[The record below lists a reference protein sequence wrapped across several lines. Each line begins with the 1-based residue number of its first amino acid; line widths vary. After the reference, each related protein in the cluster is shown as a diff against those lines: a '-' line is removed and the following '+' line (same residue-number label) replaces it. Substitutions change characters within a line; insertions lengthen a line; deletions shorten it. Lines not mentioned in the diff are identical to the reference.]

1 MSTIWAFDLG
11 KGSIGEAVWK
21 KAEADEPGRFLVKL
35 SAVVDAELARRGP
48 TFKQGTP
55 ANKYRAMKTR
65 LAHKS
70 REAWLEL
77 LWDHMD
83 MQRLHRPEFVL
94 KNARTS
100 VRTVS
105 RNGKKKKIARQV
117 GGEWTVRETTA
128 APFGAEYSNNDDSGT
143 WPSAAARIKLLV
155 GQGKELDEASIYK
168 ALFAAIQK
176 RGQGQVPW
184 QKKEKKVKTEP
195 SADDAK
201 AFEQAGQRWTE
212 FCGKA
217 PSDYHFPCYF
227 DAYQTRLWDW
237 SSPEAVHRRPVERPE
252 STQNIVF
259 PLSAVT
265 KEVLAIA
272 RAVEALYPE
281 KTRLAYETAMT
292 GWQEQLK
299 RRIEFINK
307 KRAKRGKLEL
317 PIPDI
322 THKDFTPKARTF
334 AEIIAFG
341 PGGVPATPEHV
352 RVIPSYDPQTRKAL
366 GLRPGSP
373 DDKMG
378 SLGQTV
384 ARFDNRLTS
393 PCAVIPRLQC
403 CRNRAPND
411 LKAGIPGNHEDL
423 LAAQV
428 VFLLQLKNQRVEEK
442 DGNKI
447 QRKLL
452 PDEVREIFEQRDALR
467 LYSLTPGQWRKFCN
481 SKRLLPIVQNVSKD
495 AAGEKDN
502 DDADGNASASNKEYT
517 IKPAS
522 TEGRCGFSRPGL
534 IILKEL
540 ILGGKSPHE
549 FHDLLMKGEIQLGA
563 MTGYGDKMRAKHL
576 QITPATGDP
585 EADQKAW
592 KRGLLSTDL
601 SFLLRMC
608 DKQGNAVGWEDL
620 FVPTQNPDTKAVEQG
635 CDQKERLR
643 AIVMLIG
650 KQRNPVVRH
659 RLDWFLNRL
668 KLHAS
673 RHGEPETVVIELA
686 RGNPDNSWLGAGAKK
701 HIRSAQDR
709 QEDLRKNAK
718 QLLKDA
724 GMEHVSLRKAMLW
737 LDQGGHCLYGKE
749 QFGADGVSKAKCV
762 YLETALPLSGLD
774 SYRIDHIIPRARGGP
789 DAYYNVIL
797 TTDDANARKGDRTP
811 WEWFKQDRPEEW
823 DAYRQRVAGLEG
835 KIGRKKARLLVSA
848 ETATMVE
855 SYNPLA
861 ETGWIARLA
870 QIVTSLYFGW
880 SNGIDSNGK
889 RRVLLVS
896 GGVTGRQRRRYYL
909 NTLTGPD
916 SLKPLPADRDEREK
930 VEQSSEED
938 RNNKDRR
945 DLRHHALDAMILCF
959 MAQWVNDPQREDE
972 FRFTELG
979 DPPCYTQENKGKA
992 AALRDKLHDLQKAVE
1007 AAETKEQREAGHREI
1022 TRLRDE
1028 LWAMRQKR
1036 DWRKVREFFQREMN
1050 GYKAEGIEPVLPV
1063 KRGAKAVLQAYL
1075 YRRSW
1080 QRIEKKEVPNVGP
1093 LEIDKTLSTDK
1104 MPLADLPYWQ
1114 DEPGAA
1120 RQYLPEIGLL
1130 RARTLRKSSVYDR
1143 EALRPSIVAFLE
1155 KNPSKE
1161 EWDEFAAQTTSQL
1174 LVPSGK
1180 KTQKV
1185 TTLEVDAFEDRCTK
1199 RGLIAELGMSLRDED
1214 MFSTEAFEQRLKDV
1228 VQTITKDEVK
1238 AGKTLEDDLKMQDRL
1253 RAFLPHAQ
1261 KHFLEYPPS
1270 TREILRQDS
1279 AKQAEKKRKDD
1290 AKEVWKALAKQHGFT
1305 GKKEIALR
1313 ELGEEAEKRPYYLQ
1327 YLHRLFLIKAK
1338 RFSEEALLKEVKS
1351 IADPWLRWQLRG
1363 FALTH
1368 PTSAEWREFCGCLV
1382 QVRRDDVHRF
1392 LTSGSTTARDWI
1404 EFYQQQ
1410 RESSRRGV
1418 QDGRG
1423 YKSIVTHA
1431 QMFDGFG
1438 SAYVRVSKDG
1448 SGIYAKGGNQ
1458 GYLVYQ
1464 VNEKDEA
1471 GKETTITRAR
1481 AVRVFESLHRVY
1493 GEVFAIPGA
1502 KVPDKKLWTNGDL
1515 LFVSK
1520 DTKSGA
1526 KTIPCG
1532 YYLLGSISG
1541 GRYCEIRPMR
1551 GGDVLSGISLHAL
1564 VDNGMKRIQP

>member
-11 KGSIGEAVWK
+11 KGSIGEAVWSK
-21 KAEADEPGRFLVKL
+21 PHGDMPGKFLVKR
-35 SAVVDAELARRGP
+35 SAIVDADLARRGP

-77 LWDHMD
+77 LWDHMGLK
-83 MQRLHRPEFVL
+83 RLFRPAFEL
-94 KNARTS
+94 MNWRMSERTI
-100 VRTVS
+100 S
-105 RNGKKKKIARQV
+105 RNGKKKKIRRQV
-117 GGEWTVRETTA
+117 GGEWIARGTSNHV
-128 APFGAEYSNNDDSGT
+128 FGAEYSSSDDSGP
-143 WPSAAARIKLLV
+143 WPSSAARIKLLL
-155 GQGKELDEASIYK
+155 GLGNQLDEESIYK

-184 QKKEKKVKTEP
+184 QKKEKKVTSGAAP
-195 SADDAK
+195 DDAK
-201 AFEQAGQRWTE
+201 AFEQAGQRWTD

-217 PSDYHFPCYF
+217 PTKYHYPCYF
-227 DAYQTRLWDW
+227 DAYHSRLWNW
-237 SSPEAVHRRPVERPE
+237 LSPNEVHRKPVERPE
-252 STQNIVF
+252 STQNVVF

-272 RAVEALYPE
+272 KAVEVLYPE
-281 KTRLAYETAMT
+281 KTEHAYETAMA
-292 GWQEQLK
+292 GWHEEVK
-299 RRIEFINK
+299 RRIEAINK
-307 KRAKRGKLEL
+307 GRVRRGKLE
-317 PIPDI
+317 ISTPD
-322 THKDFTPKARTF
+322 FSRKATSF
-334 AEIIAFG
+334 AELIAFG
-341 PGGVPATPEHV
+341 PGGMPLTSEHV
-352 RVIPSYDPQTRKAL
+352 RIIPSYDPQTRKSV

-403 CRNRAPND
+403 CRNRSPAD
-411 LKAGIPGNHEDL
+411 LKPGIPSNHEDL

-452 PDEVREIFEQRDALR
+452 PEEVREIFEQRDALR
-467 LYSLTPGQWRKFCN
+467 VYSLTPGQWRKFCN
-481 SKRLLPIVQNVSKD
+481 SKRLLPIVQNISKD
-495 AAGEKDN
+495 ATEKEGN
-502 DDADGNASASNKEYT
+502 AEDDSNASASNKDYIIT
-517 IKPAS
+517 PAS

-540 ILGGKSPHE
+540 ILGGKSPDE
-549 FHDLLMKGEIQLGA
+549 FHKLLLNGEIQIGTMA
-563 MTGYGDKMRAKHL
+563 GYGDQMKAKHL
-576 QITPATGDP
+576 QITAATGDP
-585 EADQKAW
+585 KMDQDAQ
-592 KRGLLSTDL
+592 KRGLLTTDL
-601 SFLLRMC
+601 LFLKRMC
-608 DKQGNAVGWEDL
+608 DKQGKPVRWEDL
-620 FVPTQNPDTKAVEQG
+620 FVPTQSPDTKAVEHG
-635 CDQKERLR
+635 YDNNERMK
-643 AIVMLIG
+643 AIGQLIG
-650 KQRNPVVRH
+650 QQRNPVVRH
-659 RLDWFLNRL
+659 RLSWFLERL

-673 RHGEPETVVIELA
+673 QHGEPETVVIELA
-686 RGNPDNSWLGAGAKK
+686 RGNSDNSWLGDGAKK

-709 QEDLRKNAK
+709 QEKLRSDAK

-749 QFGADGVSKAKCV
+749 QFGTDGASKAKCV

-797 TTDDANARKGDRTP
+797 TTDDANGRKGDRTP
-811 WEWFKQDRPEEW
+811 WEWFKQDRPDEW
-823 DAYRQRVAGLEG
+823 DSYRQRVAGLEG

-848 ETATMVE
+848 DSAGMVE

-870 QIVTSLYFGW
+870 QIITSLYFGW
-880 SNGIDSNGK
+880 SNGIDSKGK

-916 SLKPLPADRDEREK
+916 SLKPLPADKDEREK

-972 FRFTELG
+972 FRFTDLG
-979 DPPCYTQENKGKA
+979 DTPCYTQENKGKA
-992 AALRDKLHDLQKAVE
+992 AALRDKILNLQKAVE
-1007 AAETKEQREAGHREI
+1007 AAETKAQREAGHREI
-1022 TRLRDE
+1022 TRLRDA

-1036 DWRKVREFFQREMN
+1036 DWRRVREFFQREMD
-1050 GYKAEGIEPVLPV
+1050 GDEDSGIAPVLPI
-1063 KRGAKAVLQAYL
+1063 KRGKMPELL
-1075 YRRSW
+1075 GSRYRRSW
-1080 QRIEKKEVPNVGP
+1080 QRVEKKDVPNVGP

-1104 MPLADLPYWQ
+1104 MPLADLPYWR
-1114 DEPGAA
+1114 DEPDAA
-1120 RQYLPEIGLL
+1120 RQYLPELGLL
-1130 RARTLRKSSVYDR
+1130 RSRTLRKSSLYDR
-1143 EALRPSIVAFLE
+1143 DVIRSSVVAFLE
-1155 KNPSKE
+1155 ANPSSE
-1161 EWDEFAAQTTSQL
+1161 EWDAFATQTASQH
-1174 LVPSGK
+1174 LVPAGK
-1180 KTQKV
+1180 KTQKETPV
-1185 TTLEVDAFEDRCTK
+1185 EVDAFEDRCTK
-1199 RGLIAELGMSLRDED
+1199 RGLIAELGMSSRDED

-1228 VQTITKDEVK
+1228 VKPITGDEVK
-1238 AGKTLEDDLKMQDRL
+1238 AGKTLEDDLKMQARL

-1261 KHFLEYPPS
+1261 KHFLQYPPS
-1270 TREILRQDS
+1270 TGQKLRQDS

-1290 AKEVWKALAKQHGFT
+1290 AKKEWEALIKEHGFT

-1313 ELGEEAEKRPYYLQ
+1313 ELADEAEKRPYYLQ
-1327 YLHRLFLIKAK
+1327 QLHQIFLIKAK

-1363 FALTH
+1363 FASSH

-1382 QVRRDDVHRF
+1382 QVKRDDVQRF
-1392 LTSGSTTARDWI
+1392 LTSGSTSARDWI
-1404 EFYQQQ
+1404 EFYRQQ
-1410 RESSRRGV
+1410 RESSRRGG
-1418 QDGRG
+1418 QGGHG
-1423 YKSIVTHA
+1423 YRSIIKHV

-1438 SAYVRVSKDG
+1438 SAYVSVSKDG

-1458 GYLVYQ
+1458 GYLLYQ
-1464 VNEKDEA
+1464 VSKKGEA
-1471 GKETTITRAR
+1471 GKEKTVTHAR
-1481 AVRVFESLHRVY
+1481 AVRVFESVHRVRS
-1493 GEVFAIPGA
+1493 EVFSIPGVR
-1502 KVPDKKLWTNGDL
+1502 VPDKKLWANGDL
-1515 LFVSK
+1515 LYVPQ
-1520 DTKSGA
+1520 DTKSA
-1526 KTIPCG
+1526 SKTVPRG

-1541 GRYCEIRPMR
+1541 GQYCEIRPMR
-1551 GGDVLSGISLHAL
+1551 GGDVLSGISIHAL
-1564 VDNGMKRIQP
+1564 VDGGMTRIQP